1 VASLIVNTGLQAI
14 GELASLTT
22 PTFGQIRSMAVDNAT
37 ASTSAFAATMSKLND
52 AAAATTFAA
61 TSFSP
66 TPSRASQ
73 TISHV
78 AVFATSQANFTIG
91 RLSLH
96 NVANGSVSISST
108 TLVSGVDQQSI
119 TKTTDFTLTPT
130 LRITYTSV

>member
-1 VASLIVNTGLQAI
+1 VASLIVNQGLQTI
-14 GELASLTT
+14 GERASLVS
-22 PTFGQIRSMAVDNAT
+22 PTFGQIQSMAVDNAT
-37 ASTSAFAATMSKLND
+37 ASTSAFAATHSKLND
-52 AAAATTFAA
+52 AAAATTLAA

-66 TPSRASQ
+66 TPSRATQ
-73 TISHV
+73 TVSHI
-78 AVFATSQANFTIG
+78 AVFTTAQANFQIG